1 MSIENLFSRHC
12 SFCGDPDHNISVCD
26 SDLIPVI
33 DRKMSEGFYAITQ
46 QGALLASREEDIKE
60 RFIVWATDM
69 FHYKD
74 LRVFIITTIGSP
86 ASGSNKRQY
95 AEEIW
100 NIYKTLTATAT
111 ATATVTA
118 TATATAT
125 ATVTTTSVEEDEV
138 TWSIDRT
145 PRRHSDVE
153 MMPLPSIRAFR
164 SERVRERRARDV
176 MNYIPSPEFVSFVRN
191 LMEELD
197 TEADFIPFSNEPT
210 KFNIALTLLDAVVA
224 DAVVADAVVADAVV
238 ADAVVAQNEVCECAI
253 CLNSEISSTN
263 IVTLNCEHQF
273 CGDCIIG
280 TLKTY
285 KKTSELKPRCALC
298 RSDVS
303 AIRTNSADV
312 LARIQEF
319 CL

>member
-46 QGALLASREEDIKE
+46 QGALLSSREEDIKE

-111 ATATVTA
+111 SEAVVADALNV
-118 TATATAT
+118 
-125 ATVTTTSVEEDEV
+125 VEEDVDEV

-145 PRRHSDVE
+145 PRRHSDLE
-153 MMPLPSIRAFR
+153 MMPLPSIRASR

-191 LMEELD
+191 LMQELD
-197 TEADFIPFSNEPT
+197 TEADFIPFSESQENK
-210 KFNIALTLLDAVVA
+210 KFNIALTLDNVVA
-224 DAVVADAVVADAVV
+224 LV
-238 ADAVVAQNEVCECAI
+238 EESCECAI
-253 CLNSEISSTN
+253 CLNNEIEKPN
-263 IVTLNCEHQF
+263 IVKLNCEHQF

-280 TLKTY
+280 TLKTH
-285 KKTSELKPRCALC
+285 KKSSELEPRCALC
-298 RSDVS
+298 RANILNID
-303 AIRTNSADV
+303 TNSADV

>member
-1 MSIENLFSRHC
+1 
-12 SFCGDPDHNISVCD
+12 VCD

-46 QGALLASREEDIKE
+46 QGALLGSIEEDIKE

-111 ATATVTA
+111 ATAVA
-118 TATATAT
+118 VADALN
-125 ATVTTTSVEEDEV
+125 VVEEEV

-145 PRRHSDVE
+145 PRRHSDLE
-153 MMPLPSIRAFR
+153 MMPLPSIRMTR
-164 SERVRERRARDV
+164 SNRVRERRARDV
-176 MNYIPSPEFVSFVRN
+176 MNYIPSPEFVTFVRN
-191 LMEELD
+191 LMDELD
-197 TEADFIPFSNEPT
+197 TEAEFIPFSESQEAT
-210 KFNIALTLLDAVVA
+210 KFNIALTLSEALV
-224 DAVVADAVVADAVV
+224 
-238 ADAVVAQNEVCECAI
+238 EVSVDDCECAI
-253 CLNSEISSTN
+253 CLNNEIKNPN

-280 TLKTY
+280 TLKNH
-285 KKTSELKPRCALC
+285 KKSSELEPRCALC
-298 RSDVS
+298 RANVS
-303 AIRTNSADV
+303 AIKTNNAEI
-312 LARIQEF
+312 LAKIQEF
-319 CL
+319 CF

>member
-46 QGALLASREEDIKE
+46 QGALLSSREEDIKE

-111 ATATVTA
+111 ATSEAVVA
-118 TATATAT
+118 DALN
-125 ATVTTTSVEEDEV
+125 VVEEDVDEV

-145 PRRHSDVE
+145 PRRHSDLE
-153 MMPLPSIRAFR
+153 MMPLPSIRASR

-191 LMEELD
+191 LMQELD
-197 TEADFIPFSNEPT
+197 TEADFIPFSESQEN
-210 KFNIALTLLDAVVA
+210 KKLNIALTLLDAVVD
-224 DAVVADAVVADAVV
+224 DAV
-238 ADAVVAQNEVCECAI
+238 EESCECAI
-253 CLNSEISSTN
+253 CLNNEIEKPN
-263 IVTLNCEHQF
+263 IVKLNCEHQF

-280 TLKTY
+280 TLKTH
-285 KKTSELKPRCALC
+285 KKSSELEPRCALC
-298 RSDVS
+298 R
-303 AIRTNSADV
+303 ANILKIETNSTDV

>member
-46 QGALLASREEDIKE
+46 QGALLSSREEDIKE

-111 ATATVTA
+111 ATATA
-118 TATATAT
+118 
-125 ATVTTTSVEEDEV
+125 VEEDVDEI

-191 LMEELD
+191 LMQELD
-197 TEADFIPFSNEPT
+197 TEADFIPFSGSQEPT
-210 KFNIALTLLDAVVA
+210 KFNIVLTLA
-224 DAVVADAVVADAVV
+224 DALVGVALEEA
-238 ADAVVAQNEVCECAI
+238 CECAI
-253 CLNSEISSTN
+253 CLNNEIEKPN

-280 TLKTY
+280 TLKSH
-285 KKTSELKPRCALC
+285 KKTSELEPRCALC
-298 RSDVS
+298 R
-303 AIRTNSADV
+303 ANILNIATNSADI
-312 LARIQEF
+312 LARLQEF

>member
-111 ATATVTA
+111 ATAT
-118 TATATAT
+118 
-125 ATVTTTSVEEDEV
+125 ATVTVTTASVEEDAVADALNLVEDEV

-191 LMEELD
+191 LMQELD
-197 TEADFIPFSNEPT
+197 TEADFIPFSESQENK

-224 DAVVADAVVADAVV
+224 DAVVADAV
-238 ADAVVAQNEVCECAI
+238 VCECAI

-280 TLKTY
+280 TLKTH
-285 KKTSELKPRCALC
+285 KKTSELEPRCALC
-298 RSDVS
+298 R
-303 AIRTNSADV
+303 ANILKIETNSTDV

>member
-111 ATATVTA
+111 ETA
-118 TATATAT
+118 
-125 ATVTTTSVEEDEV
+125 TTTSVEEDVVADALNVVEDEV

-191 LMEELD
+191 LMQELD
-197 TEADFIPFSNEPT
+197 TEADFIPFSESQENK
-210 KFNIALTLLDAVVA
+210 KFNIELTLDAVVA
-224 DAVVADAVVADAVV
+224 NAV
-238 ADAVVAQNEVCECAI
+238 VCECAI
-253 CLNSEISSTN
+253 CLNSEISNTN

-280 TLKTY
+280 TLKTH
-285 KKTSELKPRCALC
+285 KKTSELEPRCALC

-303 AIRTNSADV
+303 KITTNNADI
-312 LARIQEF
+312 LTRIQEF